1 MLSTISMEAN
11 QGYQFE
17 EPRFLPWLPQLGVSQ
32 PTSEAHKNKIK
43 LSWKIH
49 ASHTS
54 QLMPGAGQQQVLNV
68 FHSKKEG

>member
-1 MLSTISMEAN
+1 MLSTISMEAS

-32 PTSEAHKNKIK
+32 PPREAHKNKIK

-54 QLMPGAGQQQVLNV
+54 QLMPGAGQQQVLNA
-68 FHSKKEG
+68 FQSEDEG